1 MLLGAIAA
9 RTTRIRLNSGVTV
22 LSVLDPVRVAEDY
35 ATIDQLSGGRLD
47 LTIGKGNE
55 VAQFPLFGL
64 DIDDQ
69 WELLAE
75 KYELLRTLWR
85 EEDVT
90 WPGSEFTRPLTGV
103 TTLPRPFAGAP
114 RVWHG
119 SATTLFSAGL
129 AARFGDPLFSANA
142 IQPLENYGVLVDH
155 YRSEYARHGHD
166 PAGAFVA
173 AGSGALFIADTTQEA
188 IREYGPVYNAI
199 VAATNVPGNN
209 TPFRDIEHA
218 VAEGP
223 ALVGTPQQVI
233 DKIARF
239 HGRLGARPAVDQP
252 ADDGAVRAAARD
264 PRALRRRGGA
274 GAAARVPDGAVDGC
288 RPSRA
293 AHPGAGRRLTPATS
307 HRRESRPHVSD
318 WRPTLRS
325 QSNIGAIDF
334 QRRPNSA
341 LPNEWP
347 CSVMSDPYRSRAGT
361 TGSERRRTV
370 ERARAEACVPRCT
383 PRSGAP
389 GQE

>member
-1 MLLGAIAA
+1 MRFQILDIVPYVQNPVTGRLVSSAERLHQTVEFARRAERLGFDAFAVGERHAGHFLSSSPTVLLGAIAA
-9 RTTRIRLNSGVTV
+9 VTSTIRLQTGVTV

-35 ATIDQLSGGRLD
+35 ATIDQLSRGRLD

-55 VAQFPLFGL
+55 AAQFPLFGL
-64 DIDDQ
+64 EIDDQ

-85 EEDVT
+85 QEDVT

-155 YRSEYARHGHD
+155 YRSEYSRHGHD
-166 PAGAFVA
+166 PAGSFVA

-239 HGRLGARPAVDQP
+239 HGRLGHDLQSISLPTTVPFARQLEILERF
-252 ADDGAVRAAARD
+252 ADEVAPV
-264 PRALRRRGGA
+264 LRREFPTALWTDADPHGLRT
-274 GAAARVPDGAVDGC
+274 RELAV
-288 RPSRA
+288 A
-293 AHPGAGRRLTPATS
+293 
-307 HRRESRPHVSD
+307 
-318 WRPTLRS
+318 
-325 QSNIGAIDF
+325 
-334 QRRPNSA
+334 
-341 LPNEWP
+341 
-347 CSVMSDPYRSRAGT
+347 
-361 TGSERRRTV
+361 
-370 ERARAEACVPRCT
+370 
-383 PRSGAP
+383 
-389 GQE
+389 

>member
-1 MLLGAIAA
+1 MRFQLLDIVPYRADPLTGRQVSPGERFAETLQQAIRAEELGLDAVAIGERHAGHFISSSPAVLLGAIAA
-9 RTTRIRLNSGVTV
+9 RTRSIRLNSGVTV

-35 ATIDQLSGGRLD
+35 ATIDQLSRGRLD
-47 LTIGKGNE
+47 ITIGKGNE

-75 KYELLRTLWR
+75 KYELLRTLWH

-90 WPGSEFTRPLTGV
+90 WPGTEFTRALTGV
-103 TTLPRPFAGAP
+103 TTLPRPFAGPP

-155 YRSEYARHGHD
+155 YRAEYARHGHD
-166 PAGAFVA
+166 PANAYVA

-188 IREYGPVYNAI
+188 IAQYGPVYNAI
-199 VAATNVPGNN
+199 VAATDVPGNN

-239 HGRLGARPAVDQP
+239 HDRLGHDLQSISLPTTVPFAQQLDILERFAQEVAPVLRRELPTALWTDADPLARRA
-252 ADDGAVRAAARD
+252 REFAAA
-264 PRALRRRGGA
+264 
-274 GAAARVPDGAVDGC
+274 
-288 RPSRA
+288 
-293 AHPGAGRRLTPATS
+293 
-307 HRRESRPHVSD
+307 
-318 WRPTLRS
+318 
-325 QSNIGAIDF
+325 
-334 QRRPNSA
+334 
-341 LPNEWP
+341 
-347 CSVMSDPYRSRAGT
+347 
-361 TGSERRRTV
+361 
-370 ERARAEACVPRCT
+370 
-383 PRSGAP
+383 
-389 GQE
+389 

>member
-1 MLLGAIAA
+1 MRFQLLDIVPYRADPITGHQVSPAERLAETLQQAIRAEELGLDAVAIGERHAGHFISSSPTVLLGAIAA
-9 RTTRIRLNSGVTV
+9 RTRSIRLNSGVTV

-47 LTIGKGNE
+47 ITIGKGNE

-90 WPGSEFTRPLTGV
+90 WPGTEFTRALSGV
-103 TTLPRPFAGAP
+103 TTLPRPYAGAP

-129 AARFGDPLFSANA
+129 AAKFGDPLFSANA

-155 YRSEYARHGHD
+155 YRSEFARHGHD
-166 PAGAFVA
+166 PAGALVA

-188 IREYGPVYNAI
+188 IAQYGPVYNAI

-239 HGRLGARPAVDQP
+239 HGRLGHDLQSISLPTTVPFPQQLEILERFAVEVAPVLRREFPTALWTD
-252 ADDGAVRAAARD
+252 ADPLGRRAPELAAA
-264 PRALRRRGGA
+264 
-274 GAAARVPDGAVDGC
+274 
-288 RPSRA
+288 
-293 AHPGAGRRLTPATS
+293 
-307 HRRESRPHVSD
+307 
-318 WRPTLRS
+318 
-325 QSNIGAIDF
+325 
-334 QRRPNSA
+334 
-341 LPNEWP
+341 
-347 CSVMSDPYRSRAGT
+347 
-361 TGSERRRTV
+361 
-370 ERARAEACVPRCT
+370 
-383 PRSGAP
+383 
-389 GQE
+389 